1 MYPMAWP
8 GNFSGPVMLV
18 NAKGYQNMHQRIQQQ
33 PFSRYSSL
41 KGLSLRNGWPLIRL
55 DEADSPRAIIKSM
68 LLPDERILQ
77 VGRVSAAIYWHSVA
91 VLILSVVFMVLL
103 ALFGLPMPLLLL
115 AGLFLAFK
123 VTGMFIIAF
132 LTRHYLLLVATD
144 KRVII
149 RLGII
154 NLEVI
159 QMNYSKIES
168 SEVASTIP
176 GRFFG
181 YSTVYMSGVGG
192 HTLAVPY
199 IVNAQEFRQSV
210 SDVLL
215 NRESYAAEQDGG
227 T

>member
-1 MYPMAWP
+1 
-8 GNFSGPVMLV
+8 MLV

-33 PFSRYSSL
+33 SLSRYSSL
-41 KGLSLRNGWPLIRL
+41 KGLSLRNGWPLTRL

-91 VLILSVVFMVLL
+91 VLILSVVFIVLL
-103 ALFGLPMPLLLL
+103 ALYGLPMPLLLL

-132 LTRHYLLLVATD
+132 LARHYLLLVATD

-215 NRESYAAEQDGG
+215 NRESYAADQDGG